1 MKTFPVYKKESLR
14 ARVLEFIAKNPN
26 SSERDIIIGLD
37 RVWHRQGHG
46 LVYYDKSINN
56 VLNELLRDGWLNFP
70 DRKYNTSTRRT
81 VKCYSFS
88 EEGVQKF
95 NNIKV
100 MLHPPVE
107 KIVNE
112 KQKNTLE
119 EISDT
124 VEVSVKFLLQAYVA
138 ANNDHRKDLLREVG
152 QKTVAFS
159 EDFVKKIHGQVCREW
174 KKKIEDE
181 CSKVFQRTLYP
192 IGSLFKHKTTNEVYI
207 LASVDYMK
215 INLINLKS
223 GSRCTDPVKV
233 EAFNHEND
241 FSSLNVAQLNQLVR
255 SNTNFFDQ
263 FDFVEPQQ

>member
-1 MKTFPVYKKESLR
+1 MR

-37 RVWHRQGHG
+37 MVWHRHGHG
-46 LVYYDKSINN
+46 LVYYDNTVNQI
-56 VLNELLRDGWLNFP
+56 LHLLLRDGWTEWIYKIN
-70 DRKYNTSTRRT
+70 NSTGRT
-81 VKCYSFS
+81 VISYSLS
-88 EEGVQKF
+88 KEGVQKL

-100 MLHPPVE
+100 TPHPPVE

-112 KQKNTLE
+112 KQKNTE
-119 EISDT
+119 VCDT

-159 EDFVKKIHGQVCREW
+159 EDFVKKIHGQVCKEW

-181 CSKVFQRTLYP
+181 CSKVFQHTLYP
-192 IGSLFKHKTTNEVYI
+192 IGSLFKHKTTDEVYI

-223 GSRCTDPVKV
+223 GTRYSGEPVKV

-241 FSSLNVAQLNQLVR
+241 FPSLNVAQLNTLVR
-255 SNTNFFDQ
+255 SLRSNNNFFDQ